1 MNIIS
6 LTVCYEVFAF
16 FHQFYNFPEPK
27 HILLDINLQISF
39 GGDTVSGFFFF
50 GFPLF
55 LLVYRNTR
63 NTVDYMLT
71 LYPRTVLNS
80 LLVLRVFLYIP
91 CDFLCKHSSQIRNN
105 FISSSSIGLL
115 ISFSFALIHRL
126 RPSA

>member
-1 MNIIS
+1 M
-6 LTVCYEVFAF
+6 
-16 FHQFYNFPEPK
+16 
-27 HILLDINLQISF
+27 
-39 GGDTVSGFFFF
+39 GFFFF

-115 ISFSFALIHRL
+115 IFFFCLNTQAKTFSMMLNSSSASRHPCLVPDLRRKVISSFTIKHDVGCRFLM
-126 RPSA
+126 SAFY